1 MTNQTTRRNVI
12 TGAAALPLLP
22 ASAFAVPV
30 TLPLLPVASYAQP
43 ADDPAI
49 EAYEEWRKAYR
60 AFLIALKTRPDDDD
74 PVVDAA
80 DDAERA
86 AATRFAETVPTTLA
100 GLAAQI
106 SFTPYCFGQVN
117 CSNDD
122 WTEPGNYSF
131 GNWLCDDREDAL
143 CRSMRAGIERIAG
156 AVS

>member
-1 MTNQTTRRNVI
+1 MDRRKLI
-12 TGAAALPLLP
+12 AAA
-22 ASAFAVPV
+22 AVLPV
-30 TLPLLPVASYAQP
+30 TLPLLPVASYAAP
-43 ADDPAI
+43 ADPAV

-60 AFLIALKTRPDDDD
+60 AFLVAMKTRPEDDD

-80 DDAERA
+80 DHAERA
-86 AATRFAETVPTTLA
+86 AATKFAETVPTTLA

-117 CSNDD
+117 SDDDD

-143 CRSMRAGIERIAG
+143 CRSMQAGIKRIAE
-156 AVS
+156 AAS